1 MSLRRWPSLRV
12 VVCVEGAQ
20 ERLAAERPREMQA

>member
-1 MSLRRWPSLRV
+1 MSLRRWPRLWV

-20 ERLAAERPREMQA
+20 ARLAAERPRDMQT